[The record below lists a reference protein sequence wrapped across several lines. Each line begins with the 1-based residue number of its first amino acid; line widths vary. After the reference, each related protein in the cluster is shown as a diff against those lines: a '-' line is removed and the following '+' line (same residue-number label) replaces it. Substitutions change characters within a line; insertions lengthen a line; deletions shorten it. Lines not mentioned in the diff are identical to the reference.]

1 MKFLPRLSFK
11 YLPLLVFGLLVY
23 VIALIANFPA
33 QRAYAHWQAS
43 EHASRDIALAGISGS
58 VWSGRADVA
67 VIHGQRLQSL
77 QWTLRPWSLLT
88 GQVGLNWRFQVDAG
102 YGQGSTDLGL
112 DGSVR
117 FAALEARL
125 PATLLAALARAGA
138 VRPSGEVSLN
148 LTDVH
153 WDGHQLRSAEGRIAW
168 HDAGVNIFKPIALG
182 DLAVNVETKDE
193 AVQGVLSDG
202 GGPLSA
208 EGLLTL
214 SADGAY
220 QFSGRFAARGD
231 KDLEQALRTMGRP
244 GADGKVAVKQSGT
257 LASLGLV
264 PRR

>member
-1 MKFLPRLSFK
+1 M
-11 YLPLLVFGLLVY
+11 
-23 VIALIANFPA
+23 
-33 QRAYAHWQAS
+33 
-43 EHASRDIALAGISGS
+43 
-58 VWSGRADVA
+58 
-67 VIHGQRLQSL
+67 
-77 QWTLRPWSLLT
+77 
-88 GQVGLNWRFQVDAG
+88 
-102 YGQGSTDLGL
+102 
-112 DGSVR
+112 
-117 FAALEARL
+117 
-125 PATLLAALARAGA
+125 
-138 VRPSGEVSLN
+138 
-148 LTDVH
+148 
-153 WDGHQLRSAEGRIAW
+153 
-168 HDAGVNIFKPIALG
+168 
-182 DLAVNVETKDE
+182 NVETKDE